1 MDDTDISDDMRR
13 FILDSVPSIPYLE
26 VMLLMRNEPHRKWSL
41 HDVAQRIF
49 ISESSV
55 ADILKQ
61 LLSAGVINVST
72 QWPPLY
78 QFYPKDDFL
87 KTMLDQLAV
96 TYSIHLIEVTNLIHS
111 NIDQKAHRFANAFTW
126 KKDT

>member
-1 MDDTDISDDMRR
+1 MDNTDISDDVRR
-13 FILDSVPSIPYLE
+13 FILNSVPSIPYLE
-26 VMLLMRNEPHRKWSL
+26 VILLMRNEPHREWSL

-49 ISESSV
+49 ISDSS
-55 ADILKQ
+55 AEEILRQ
-61 LLSAGVINVST
+61 LLNAGVIMVST

-78 QFYPKDDFL
+78 QFYPRDDFL
-87 KTMLDQLAV
+87 KNILDQLAA
-96 TYSIHLIEVTNLIHS
+96 TYSTHLIEVTNLIHS